1 MVIRALVF
9 SDAGEAAHA
18 CTNMRYDGTY
28 KIAKMCHGAAKV
40 AVIAMGELGDIMGY
54 AFADS
59 ESCSNLLPFWAA

>member
-1 MVIRALVF
+1 MHALIC
-9 SDAGEAAHA
+9 SRDPG
-18 CTNMRYDGTY
+18 TNMGYDGTY